1 MDFDKPKVYG
11 DTFIY
16 DGLVYFFIAPVQL
29 YQIFCYE
36 TLRLALSDK
45 SPLVHSGYQNI
56 VDFTFLQCARYSVS
70 ILFFVGVVAFLV
82 LIHSFPPSRTIIMRP
97 CMLWVSHCY

>member
-1 MDFDKPKVYG
+1 MHRRSLIVDF
-11 DTFIY
+11 
-16 DGLVYFFIAPVQL
+16 YFAPVQL

-70 ILFFVGVVAFLV
+70 ILFSVGVVAFLV